1 MTLTLFPALLMLV
14 SGSIHAVVN
23 ALIKSPAGGGDRL
36 VQMIIVSGSSALII
50 APFVFFVDLPHGAWG
65 WIAGASAVHMAYFY
79 TLVKALDGGDLSSAY
94 PIFRGTAPLLT
105 LALAVSWQGEA
116 VTPATFGGIAL
127 ICGGMLTMV
136 VGKQIDGATLGW
148 SLATGVLIA
157 VYTVVDAAGVRKAP
171 TAASFIVWLFFA
183 MGILTIAVLPWFTKV
198 HLWSAARTQWR
209 GATAAGM
216 LSIVTFGLAL
226 YAFSLGPTAPLAA
239 LRETGMVTALIL
251 SIFVLKEKVTI
262 GRVIS
267 ILTICA
273 GAMLIIVG

>member
-1 MTLTLFPALLMLV
+1 MTLTLFPALLMLL

-23 ALIKSPAGGGDRL
+23 ALIKTPEGGGDRL
-36 VQMIIVSGSSALII
+36 VQMIIVSGSSTVLI
-50 APFVFFVDLPHGAWG
+50 APFVFFVDLPRGAWG
-65 WIAGASAVHMAYFY
+65 WIAGASAVHIAYFY

-105 LALAVSWQGEA
+105 LALAVGFQSEA
-116 VTPATFGGIAL
+116 VTPPTFGGIAL
-127 ICGGMLTMV
+127 ICAGMLTMV
-136 VGKQIDGATLGW
+136 AGKHVDRATLGW
-148 SLATGVLIA
+148 SLATGGLIA
-157 VYTVVDAAGVRKAP
+157 VYTVVDATGVRKAP

-183 MGILTIAVLPWFTKV
+183 MGIVTIAVLPWFTKV
-198 HLWSAARTQWR
+198 PLLSAVKAQWR
-209 GATAAGM
+209 GASAAGV

-262 GRVIS
+262 GRVIA

-273 GAMLIIVG
+273 GAMLIILG